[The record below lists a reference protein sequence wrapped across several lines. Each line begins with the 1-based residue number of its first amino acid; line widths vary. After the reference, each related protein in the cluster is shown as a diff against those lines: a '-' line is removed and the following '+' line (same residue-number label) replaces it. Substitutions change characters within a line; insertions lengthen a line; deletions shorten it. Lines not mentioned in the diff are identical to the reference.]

1 MTMDALLQAWP
12 WLPTL
17 SDGQL
22 NLPLLGNVVA
32 AGLMAV
38 LALLMWMAQRS
49 EALTPMSRPLAHTLG
64 ASRWRSWW
72 TLALQLPAPP
82 LAPTRP
88 APAPTSARALSVE
101 LRLQHPG
108 LDIRAQFRVA
118 PGRVCALVGR
128 EPSTQSAL
136 LQAIAG
142 MTPARGG
149 RITLGQDTLYD
160 SAARINQP
168 AHLRHLAWLDAHAHL
183 FAHLSVRGN
192 LRYALPRG
200 PVSDDAPDF
209 NEIVS
214 WLELSTLLPRRPA
227 QLTATQR
234 MRVGLGRA
242 LLSRPQA
249 LLLDNPLGEVPHHE
263 HDELLDLLAEIPR
276 RWRLPMVLVSPRM
289 SEVVR
294 LADDVLVLHEGRTAS
309 AGPVAQVLSDVS
321 LATFLEGTDAG
332 SVLEAV
338 VRRHDL
344 SWLLSE
350 VDVGGQRITVP
361 AMLHP
366 VGSKVRLKLR
376 ARDLSLHKKPP
387 ADTSSL
393 NHLNGRI
400 TQVMLAGEHGTYGA
414 IGIELDQALGLQGNV
429 DQGAPT
435 VWALLTRK
443 AIQQMDWA
451 PGKACVVSFK
461 AMATTVTA
469 WH

>member
-1 MTMDALLQAWP
+1 MTMDPLLRAWP

-17 SDGQL
+17 PDGQID
-22 NLPLLGNVVA
+22 LPLVGNIVA
-32 AGLMAV
+32 ASMMAV
-38 LALLMWMAQRS
+38 LALMMWMGQRTQTL
-49 EALTPMSRPLAHTLG
+49 APMSRPLAHTLG

-82 LAPTRP
+82 LAKPRP
-88 APAPTSARALSVE
+88 ASTSARALSVE
-101 LRLQHPG
+101 LRLQQPG
-108 LDIRAQFRVA
+108 LDIRAQFRVP

-128 EPSTQSAL
+128 EPATQSAL
-136 LQAIAG
+136 LQAAAG
-142 MTPARGG
+142 LIPAKGG
-149 RITLGQDTLYD
+149 RVALGQDTLYD
-160 SAARINQP
+160 GTARVNLPVHQRR
-168 AHLRHLAWLDAHAHL
+168 LVWLDAHAHL

-192 LRYALPRG
+192 LRYGLPRG
-200 PVSDDAPDF
+200 TAPADAPDF
-209 NEIVS
+209 TQIVA
-214 WLELSTLLPRRPA
+214 WLELATLLPRRPA
-227 QLTATQR
+227 QLTASQR
-234 MRVGLGRA
+234 VRVALGRA

-249 LLLDNPLGEVPHHE
+249 LLLDNPLGEVPAHE

-276 RWRLPMVLVSPRM
+276 RWRIPMVLVSPRM

-294 LADDVLVLHEGRTAS
+294 LADDVLVLHEGRMAS
-309 AGPVAQVLSDVS
+309 AGPATQVLSDVS
-321 LATFLEGTDAG
+321 LSTFLEGTDAG
-332 SVLEAV
+332 CVIEGV

-344 SWLLSE
+344 NWLLSE

-366 VGSKVRLKLR
+366 VGSPVRLKLR
-376 ARDLSLHKKPP
+376 ARDLSLHRQPP

-393 NHLNGRI
+393 NCLHGRI

-414 IGIELDQALGLQGNV
+414 VGIELDQALGAHG
-429 DQGAPT
+429 DTEQGAPA

-451 PGKACVVSFK
+451 PGQPCVVGFK